1 MPEGPELAIQV
12 NLLRLKCLGKT
23 IIKIE
28 QNKNFQKN
36 GVKNSDIVSL
46 PLKITDVWSR
56 GKVIVFEM
64 LDKNNQVLFMT
75 SQLGMSG
82 NWVFEPENHSNLWIT
97 FGEPS
102 SDHPGYYVPGDV
114 IWYNDIRRFGQ
125 IGFYRDLTEI
135 WKRHGPCL
143 MLTALI
149 QKGDITIDQLKPD
162 QKLVTLELY
171 TKEIRNKKF
180 RDKRLAEFMMDQTRI
195 AGVGNY
201 LRAEILYMVRIS
213 PTRLLLS
220 LSDTEIK
227 TIYESCL
234 DVMYRSYCSKGKY
247 HVGKECGEGF
257 KMLVYKKETDPNG
270 YKVVTFSDKNNRTCH
285 YVPEVQK

>member
-1 MPEGPELAIQV
+1 MPESPEICIQV
-12 NLLRLKCLGKT
+12 NLLKPKCIGKT

-36 GVKNSDIVSL
+36 GVKNANIVSL
-46 PLKITDVWSR
+46 PLKIVDVWSR
-56 GKVIVFEM
+56 GKVIVFET
-64 LDKNNQVLFMT
+64 LDKNNQVLFIT

-82 NWVFEPENHSNLWIT
+82 NWVFEPQNHSNLWIT
-97 FGEPS
+97 FGEAS
-102 SDHPGYYVPGDV
+102 VEHSGYYVPSDV
-114 IWYNDIRRFGQ
+114 IWYDDMRRFGQ
-125 IGFYRDLTEI
+125 IGFYRELSEI

-143 MLTALI
+143 MLTTLVLN
-149 QKGDITIDQLKPD
+149 GDINVKELKPD

-171 TKEIRNKKF
+171 KKEIQNKRLK
-180 RDKRLAEFMMDQTRI
+180 DKRIAEFMMDQTRI

-201 LRAEILYMVRIS
+201 LRNEVLYKAHIS

-220 LSDTEIK
+220 LSDDEIK
-227 TIYESCL
+227 TLYDSCL
-234 DVMYRSYCSKGKY
+234 DVMYKSYCSKGKY

-270 YKVVTFSDKNNRTCH
+270 YKVITFSDKNNRTCY